1 MFLENGNQKL
11 CLLGHFVKHLCSA
24 ASNRIITA
32 KDHASVQ
39 LTVAQVDAQG
49 RVTGETTTFA
59 LSGFIRTKGLS
70 DAAVNRI
77 CEEKGLLNDLH

>member
-1 MFLENGNQKL
+1 MQNVQKKIVDL
-11 CLLGHFVKHLCSA
+11 YVPRKCA